1 MIKFI
6 KNLQFIF
13 QPSFWIT
20 QYPYCPFLDKKINDF
35 LDQGIKFT
43 NINEYNAD
51 LGNLTS
57 IWIGN
62 YPYAFGYLYWYG
74 KSMPSRLTVKRM
86 KRVLA
91 ECVLEMKKNKLN

>member
-13 QPSFWIT
+13 QPSFWVHN
-20 QYPYCPFLDKKINDF
+20 YRYCPILDEKINELLDK
-35 LDQGIKFT
+35 GVKFT
-43 NINEYNAD
+43 NIRTGYAD

-74 KSMPSRLTVKRM
+74 QSMPSRLTVKRM